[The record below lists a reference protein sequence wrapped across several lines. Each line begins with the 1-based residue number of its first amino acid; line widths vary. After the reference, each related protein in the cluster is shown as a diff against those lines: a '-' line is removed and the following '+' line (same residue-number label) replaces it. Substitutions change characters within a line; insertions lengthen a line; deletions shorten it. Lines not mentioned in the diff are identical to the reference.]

1 MKFLLNI
8 LLLALCVCVN
18 AQTSK
23 RIEIINADSTIANTI
38 DHPEYL
44 RLLNNVVFKH
54 NSTTMSCDS
63 AYHYSSL
70 NKIEAFG
77 DIIIQQGDSL
87 RLTGN
92 KLRYLS
98 DKNSAVI
105 TGKVKLIDK
114 YMTLETEKII
124 YNLNKNIGVYPSN
137 GKIIDNSKSIYSVR
151 GEYHAST
158 YNFIF
163 TDSVKIID
171 KEYQV
176 FTDNMIYNT
185 KSETSFFFGPSII
198 VSEENKI
205 FCENG
210 WYNTNTLQSKFFN
223 NAYIQSD
230 SQILKGDSIFYDQNK
245 QYGKALQSVHLIDSI
260 NNIEIFGNQAE
271 FFIRE
276 DYFIFTKE
284 PLAKIIQEE
293 DTTFIS
299 ANNFLYQN
307 LESDKKLIAFNNVE
321 IYQHKM
327 QAKCDS
333 FSHDLEYSKIE
344 LFDNPTLWIDEF
356 QITSDSMKIF
366 LDEDENLKSMICSPN
381 PMIVSKVDSFNYN
394 QLAGSIMNIY
404 FNENTIS
411 KIRIEGNSQS
421 LFVISDEK
429 TNDKIGFNATKCSEI
444 SLYFKENK
452 IESINYNVKP
462 NSTITPYNEIKEN
475 DKYLDGFIWKELDQ
489 QRIKL
494 KYLIDNK

>member
-23 RIEIINADSTIANTI
+23 TIEIINADSTLANTVI
-38 DHPEYL
+38 HPEYL

-63 AYHYSSL
+63 AYHYSAL

-77 DIIIQQGDSL
+77 DIIIEQGDSL

-98 DKNSAVI
+98 DKNSAEI
-105 TGKVKLIDK
+105 SGKVKLIDK

-124 YNLNKNIGVYPSN
+124 YNLNTNIGVYPSK
-137 GKIIDNSKSIYSVR
+137 GTIINNSKSIYSIR
-151 GEYHAST
+151 GEYHANT

-171 KEYQV
+171 KEYQI
-176 FTDNMIYNT
+176 FTDNMIYNS
-185 KSETSFFFGPSII
+185 KSETSFFFGPSVI

-210 WYNTNTLQSKFFN
+210 WYNTNTLKSKFFN
-223 NAYIQSD
+223 NAHIQSD

-245 QYGKALQSVHLIDSI
+245 QYGKALQNVHLIDSV
-260 NNIEIFGNQAE
+260 NNIEIFADEAE
-271 FFIRE
+271 LFKSK
-276 DYFIFTKE
+276 DYLIFTKE
-284 PLAKIIQEE
+284 PLAKIIQEK
-293 DTTFIS
+293 DTTFIG
-299 ANNFLYQN
+299 ANIFLYQN
-307 LESDKKLIAFNNVE
+307 PETDKKIIAFNNVE
-321 IYQHKM
+321 IYQHNM

-333 FSHDLEYSKIE
+333 LSYDLEYSKIE
-344 LFDNPTLWIDEF
+344 LFDNPTVWVDEF

-366 LDEDENLKSMICSPN
+366 LDENKNLKSMICSPN
-381 PMIVSKVDSFNYN
+381 PMIISKVDSFNYN
-394 QLAGSIMNIY
+394 QLTGSIMNIY
-404 FNENTIS
+404 FNENEIS

-429 TNDKIGFNATKCSEI
+429 TNDKIGFNDTKSSEI
-444 SLYFKENK
+444 SLYFKKNK
-452 IESINYNVKP
+452 IESINYNIKP
-462 NSTITPYNEIKEN
+462 NSTITPYDEIKEK